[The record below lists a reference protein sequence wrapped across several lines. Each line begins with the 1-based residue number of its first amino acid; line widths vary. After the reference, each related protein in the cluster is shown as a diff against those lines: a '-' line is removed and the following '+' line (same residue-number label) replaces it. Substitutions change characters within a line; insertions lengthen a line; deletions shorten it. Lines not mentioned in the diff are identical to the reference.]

1 MDLSPV
7 QREEVAFSFSALPL
21 QPEWAPEAEDVST
34 MSLKG
39 ETELGGMKGE
49 AGRGLKGPEV
59 LGVGGSG
66 GEDLSRG
73 RWQGEG
79 PIRREC
85 RPCLGLSKG
94 PGGIWL
100 TCPHGAAAQVPAS
113 HPKYMCS
120 LVSASPG
127 WIRTAVGASQAR
139 RG

>member
-1 MDLSPV
+1 MAVENGTSFEVSRWPRLGTDFMDLSPV

-66 GEDLSRG
+66 SV
-73 RWQGEG
+73 EG
-79 PIRREC
+79 TVA
-85 RPCLGLSKG
+85 G
-94 PGGIWL
+94 
-100 TCPHGAAAQVPAS
+100 
-113 HPKYMCS
+113 
-120 LVSASPG
+120 
-127 WIRTAVGASQAR
+127 
-139 RG
+139 